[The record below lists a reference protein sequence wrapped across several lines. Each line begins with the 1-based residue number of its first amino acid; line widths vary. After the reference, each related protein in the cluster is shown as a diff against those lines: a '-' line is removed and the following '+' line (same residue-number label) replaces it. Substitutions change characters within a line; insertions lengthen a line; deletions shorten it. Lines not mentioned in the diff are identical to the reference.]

1 MSVELPFA
9 PVDTVIRRNA
19 GDLRV
24 SAEAAEELARRIQ
37 ERGAALATHAA
48 ERATAD
54 GRKTLMAED
63 FDDVVAE
70 DVPPTADP
78 EGLELPVAPVDR
90 IARLDIDDSYRV
102 SMDARVALAAIL
114 ERFADR
120 VAAAAATLARHAD
133 RRTVKA
139 EDVAVYFELADYF

>member
-120 VAAAAATLARHAD
+120 
-133 RRTVKA
+133 RTVKA